1 MIEEIKNKYLTY
13 LNKALSYYS
22 SDDLFIKFFGRIPKS
37 RDVTFNYCLDFINNK
52 EKDGKKI
59 ILELGT

>member
-22 SDDLFIKFFGRIPKS
+22 SDDLFIKFFEEYLNQEMLHLTIVLILLIIKKRW
-37 RDVTFNYCLDFINNK
+37 
-52 EKDGKKI
+52 KKI